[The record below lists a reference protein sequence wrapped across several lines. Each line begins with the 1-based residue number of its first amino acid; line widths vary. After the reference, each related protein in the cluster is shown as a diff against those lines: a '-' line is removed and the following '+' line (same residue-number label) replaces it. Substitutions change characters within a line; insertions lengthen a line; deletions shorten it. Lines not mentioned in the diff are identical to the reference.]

1 MQRKSSM
8 VDDNP
13 GAVNRDLDQLHDL
26 LVALNER
33 LNNSLD
39 TITDPDLA
47 RAVITEM
54 REVVHRIDLV
64 QSLLFAAASNR
75 ISAAVAKVKDANADL
90 SASLATINNITGV
103 VKTVSSFLTVVDK
116 AIDLAKTA

>member
-1 MQRKSSM
+1 M